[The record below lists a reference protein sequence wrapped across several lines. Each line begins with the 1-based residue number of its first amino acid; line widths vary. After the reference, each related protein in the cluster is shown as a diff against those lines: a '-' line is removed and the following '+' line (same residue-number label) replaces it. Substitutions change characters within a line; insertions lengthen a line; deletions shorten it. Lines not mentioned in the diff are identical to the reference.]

1 MRQQLNT
8 LDTKIKKLNTLHN
21 QVSDKLDKLD
31 EFDENNPNMDCDE
44 RNLACK
50 PLLKKM
56 QLLRAKIEALTTEYE
71 TLRREEFKIK

>member
-21 QVSDKLDKLD
+21 QVSDKLD